1 MGANRN
7 FNRKQAL
14 DKEIKELYVNV
25 AIGASG
31 APTLDAAQS
40 LGVASVSRV
49 SAGRYSIR
57 LQDSYPAF
65 RHLTEVRQL
74 ASGAPSAVG
83 GVVIR
88 SVDVTSSTPTIV
100 IEYVDGA
107 GAPVELVSGTVLRLE
122 INLKNSTAR

>member
-40 LGVASVSRV
+40 LGVASVTRV
-49 SAGRYSIR
+49 STGRYSIL

-65 RHLTEVRQL
+65 RHITECRQL
-74 ASGAPSAVG
+74 ASGAPGAVG
-83 GVVIR
+83 GMVIR
-88 SVDVTSSTPTIV
+88 SVAVTSSTPTVV
-100 IEYVDGA
+100 IEFVDGA
-107 GAPVELVSGTVLRLE
+107 GAAVELVSGTVLRLE